1 MMKNENYEEF
11 DQEVKEAFQSVKGY
25 RYVRNHLM
33 RIAEILRGNTKFKA
47 PGSRDPSG
55 LILFGERESG
65 KTTLA
70 NCLIRAAGRPLFQLH
85 HTSRMAYDYE
95 QMKELFQT
103 AVNHAP
109 SIVFLDDLDQ
119 FAARSAFN
127 EVQLQKC
134 IDFVKDKNVFVLL
147 TTTNYSFREKLIRPG
162 RIDISLDLDFLDQ
175 EDICDIVQSSI
186 RTLNVDPEI
195 TPLQIAKILSLPGT
209 TPLEIYQ
216 MIDKAAMGA
225 AEMNHSY
232 ITALDFFY
240 AYLEI
245 KRTVSVFRLKELY
258 RKVERKDLRQKAYE
272 VAAKVVALEVMCPGS
287 VEMAGIYL
295 YDGGRSGAIS
305 KQKNDGEYSAER
317 EEIYERNMIGDAASR
332 MIDIMKYGIVNK
344 VSFVQREQAEALL
357 TEISADGIWFNLDSE
372 NNMHQEQIDIGIQ
385 VLAVTAEKIAVYI
398 LMKHSRFV
406 DALADAIFQK
416 EILLSDQIQECRRK
430 SETLVDTKAIQ

>member
-55 LILFGERESG
+55 LILFGESESG

-85 HTSRMAYDYE
+85 YTSRMVSDYE
-95 QMKELFQT
+95 QMKELFQA

-147 TTTNYSFREKLIRPG
+147 TTTNYNFREKLIRPG
-162 RIDISLDLDFLDQ
+162 RIDISLHLGFLDQ
-175 EDICDIVQSSI
+175 EDICDIIQSSI

-195 TPLQIAKILSLPGT
+195 TPLQIAKILSSPET

-240 AYLEI
+240 AYLDVKE
-245 KRTVSVFRLKELY
+245 TVSIFRLKELH
-258 RKVERKDLRQKAYE
+258 RNVARKDIRQKAYE
-272 VAAKVVALEVMCPGS
+272 VAAKVAALEVMRPGS

-295 YDGGRSGAIS
+295 CDGWSGAIS
-305 KQKNDGEYSAER
+305 KQKKDGEYFAER

-357 TEISADGIWFNLDSE
+357 TEISADGIWFNLDSK

-385 VLAVTAEKIAVYI
+385 VLAVTAEKIAAYI

-416 EILLSDQIQECRRK
+416 EILLNDQIQECRRK
-430 SETLVDTKAIQ
+430 SETWVDTKAIQ